1 MFDTS
6 AEMST
11 GAKRAII
18 RSRSDGDVDTAA
30 GADADCCMDGPPQA
44 AHTTAAAMTIVD
56 AQEMCFMNGDL
67 SLLDDPV

>member
-1 MFDTS
+1 
-6 AEMST
+6 
-11 GAKRAII
+11 
-18 RSRSDGDVDTAA
+18 
-30 GADADCCMDGPPQA
+30 MDGPPQA